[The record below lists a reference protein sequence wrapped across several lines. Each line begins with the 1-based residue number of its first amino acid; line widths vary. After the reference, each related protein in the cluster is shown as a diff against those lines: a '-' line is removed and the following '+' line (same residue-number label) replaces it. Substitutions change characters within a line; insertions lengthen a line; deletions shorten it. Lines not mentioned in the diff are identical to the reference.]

1 MPTQVPYSGT
11 LDTQP
16 QVDPLPQAHVD
27 TPNAAFGG
35 AVAQAISHI
44 GEVAQ
49 VDGKE
54 LFGRAYAM
62 QEMSEQMRADKASA
76 DAMDK
81 QLQRYMEYDKLQGFE
96 REEGYKDY
104 VADLAKIRNEGAEG
118 LNSPYAKMQYLRDTR
133 RNESTMLWHG
143 TVLAKEGHDQATVS
157 SASALSEAAG
167 NQVVVTGA
175 KGDVSGMDSAIA
187 TWKQNAASIVRVKL
201 KLTPGSPGQ
210 SEAVDQYVSDQLG
223 QTISKMIVSDP
234 HTATALFDQ
243 YSKSGVLKATQIA
256 DLKGRLE
263 DAVYGKEAERL
274 GLEVAANSGKKP
286 PDELAKDI
294 AIAADK
300 AYPNDKQFALKLST
314 YTNGIIDSNKL
325 KAQKANQE
333 FYQQALNIIDGVGT
347 DGKIPTSW
355 PEVVADPN
363 FAKLL
368 PKLQDDPTLIDKL
381 QRKVFENNSTDG
393 WRPNA
398 KGNAEFTEL
407 QNIGMLRSEATPAQ
421 LDKLLGFDLLSSH
434 MIKEQRK
441 EIMGLQRD
449 VLKTQGAPSN
459 VERLMAVPTVQS
471 VLAKEGIQKNTDE
484 YTKFATQFG
493 RAVEGFEEGA
503 HRTAKGMDELGDIA
517 KKLIDHR
524 PEEFGGWLGRNPRLY
539 QQDPFD
545 TPKQLEKAK
554 TAFRKLND
562 GKDPSDE
569 DLDTMRVEV
578 LKSMFKRLGASSSP
592 QQMAPSKLDSR
603 AQ

>member
-1 MPTQVPYSGT
+1 MPTQVPYTGT

-35 AVAQAISHI
+35 AVAQAISHV

-54 LFGRAYAM
+54 LFARANAM

-76 DAMDK
+76 DVMDK

-104 VADLAKIRNEGAEG
+104 VADLAKIRDEGAEG
-118 LNSPYAKMQYLRDTR
+118 LNSPFAKMQYLRDTR

-143 TVLAKEGHDQATVS
+143 TMLAREGHDQATVS
-157 SASALSEAAG
+157 SAAALSEAAG
-167 NQVVVTGA
+167 NQVVVTAA

-187 TWKQNAASIVRVKL
+187 TWKQNAASIVPAKL
-201 KLTPGSPGQ
+201 KLTPGSPGYN
-210 SEAVDQYVSDQLG
+210 EAVDQYVSDHLG

-243 YSKSGVLKATQIA
+243 YSKSGVLKDTQIA

-263 DAVYGKEAERL
+263 DAVNNKDASRL
-274 GLEVAANSGKKP
+274 ALEIAANSGKKP

-294 AIAADK
+294 AAEAEK
-300 AYPNDKQFALKLST
+300 AYPGNKTFAFSLTEK
-314 YTNGIIDSNKL
+314 TNGIIDSNKL
-325 KAQKANQE
+325 KAQKADQE
-333 FYQQALNIIDGVGT
+333 FYDQAFNIIDGVT
-347 DGKIPTSW
+347 TNGKVPTSW
-355 PEVVADPN
+355 AEAVANPD

-381 QRKVFENNSTDG
+381 QKKVFENNSTNG
-393 WRPNA
+393 WKPNA
-398 KGNAEFTEL
+398 KGNAEYTEL
-407 QNIGMLRSEATPAQ
+407 QRIGVLRSAATPEQ
-421 LDKLLGFDLLSSH
+421 LDKLLGFDFASSS
-434 MIKEQRK
+434 MTKEQRK
-441 EIMGLQRD
+441 EIMGYQKD
-449 VLKTQGAPSN
+449 ILKSQGEPSN
-459 VERLMAVPTVQS
+459 VERLLAVPTVQS

-484 YTKFATQFG
+484 YTKFAIQFG

-503 HRTAKGMDELGDIA
+503 HHTAKGMDELGDIA
-517 KKLIDHR
+517 KTLVNHR
-524 PEEFGGWLGRNPRLY
+524 PEEFGGWLGHNPRLY

-554 TAFRKLND
+554 TAFRKLN
-562 GKDPSDE
+562 GGNDPSDA

-592 QQMAPSKLDSR
+592 QQTIPSKLDSR

>member
-27 TPNAAFGG
+27 TPVAAFGG
-35 AVAQAISHI
+35 AVAQAIGHI

-96 REEGYKDY
+96 REQGYKDY
-104 VADLAKIRNEGAEG
+104 VADLEKIRNEGAEG

-143 TVLAKEGHDQATVS
+143 TVLAREGHDQATVS

-187 TWKQNAASIVRVKL
+187 TWKQNAASIVPAKL

-223 QTISKMIVSDP
+223 QTISKMITSDP

-243 YSKSGVLKATQIA
+243 YSKSGVLKATQTA

-263 DAVYGKEAERL
+263 DAVNNKDASRL
-274 GLEVAANSGKKP
+274 ALEIAANSGKKP

-300 AYPNDKQFALKLST
+300 AYPGNKTFAFSLTEK
-314 YTNGIIDSNKL
+314 TNGVIDSNKL
-325 KAQKANQE
+325 KQIKADQE
-333 FYQQALNIIDGVGT
+333 FYQQAINIIDGVTTG
-347 DGKIPTSW
+347 GKVPRSW

-368 PKLQDDPTLIDKL
+368 PKLQDDPTLVDKL
-381 QRKVFENNSTDG
+381 QKKVFENNSTNG
-393 WRPNA
+393 WRPNE
-398 KGNAEFTEL
+398 KGNAEYTEL
-407 QNIGMLRSEATPAQ
+407 QKIGMLRSSSTPEQ
-421 LDKLLGFDLLSSH
+421 LDKLLGFDFASSS
-434 MIKEQRK
+434 MTKEQRK
-441 EIMGLQRD
+441 EIMGYQKD
-449 VLKTQGAPSN
+449 ILKSQGEPSN

-493 RAVEGFEEGA
+493 RAIEGFEEGA
-503 HRTAKGMDELGDIA
+503 HRTAKGMDELGEIA
-517 KKLIDHR
+517 QKLITHD
-524 PEEFGGWLGRNPRLY
+524 PEKAYGWLGRNPRLY

-545 TPKQLEKAK
+545 TDRKIDKAK
-554 TAFRKLND
+554 AMFRKANNGLEPTD
-562 GKDPSDE
+562 A

-578 LKSMFKRLGASSSP
+578 LKSMFKRLGASSPP
-592 QQMAPSKLDSR
+592 QQTAPSKLDNK